1 MMSIPHLSNPL
12 KDQEKKR
19 DLKKDVKHVKK
30 EGKKRIYADH

>member
-12 KDQEKKR
+12 KDQEKK

-30 EGKKRIYADH
+30 EGKKKIYADH